1 MGLGPKVHQRI
12 ENRRG
17 QITIGSGDDVAI
29 PSELWESIRTDL
41 AISAKIKHVRGR
53 IKG

>member
-1 MGLGPKVHQRI
+1 MGVGPRLHQRI

-17 QITIGSGDDVAI
+17 QITIASEDDVAN
-29 PSELWESIRTDL
+29 PSELWQSIRTDL
-41 AISAKIKHVRGR
+41 AISARIGPVWGR